1 MSGLRLR
8 NQPLRGE
15 DISATTHR
23 ISRPQPGEEERI
35 GREFGLF
42 KRILGGFEELW

>member
-1 MSGLRLR
+1 MPGLRLR
-8 NQPLRGE
+8 NQPLQSE
-15 DISATTHR
+15 DISAKTYS

-42 KRILGGFEELW
+42 KRILGISEELW